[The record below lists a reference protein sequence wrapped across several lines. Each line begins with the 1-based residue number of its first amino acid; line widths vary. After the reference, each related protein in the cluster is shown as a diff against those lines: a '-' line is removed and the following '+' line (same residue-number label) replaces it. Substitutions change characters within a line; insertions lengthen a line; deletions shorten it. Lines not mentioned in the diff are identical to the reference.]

1 MWTGFPGLD
10 LIPFP
15 SPTWDAYIREQI
27 WGRKT
32 NSFCSFLTTWKTV
45 GGLGNQLGVL
55 DRALV
60 MELGGPGSNP
70 LTSPAMSPNPLTLLK
85 PSFPY
90 VSVGMVITSTTEGF
104 LSMARGH
111 ITL

>member
-15 SPTWDAYIREQI
+15 LPTWDAYIREQR

-60 MELGGPGSNP
+60 MELGG
-70 LTSPAMSPNPLTLLK
+70 PAMSPNPLTLLK